1 MSDPRHRSFTV
12 RALLG
17 LALVA
22 LVAAG
27 CSSDDSADDEAAADT
42 ATDTATTDTTEAAT
56 APVEAQDW
64 EEHVP
69 GGDCQCGD
77 GGEFSFYS
85 RVADPEKVLLY
96 FQGGGACFSPET
108 CNPEDPAY
116 TLVASGA
123 QATDSNSGVFALDNP
138 DNPFRDWSM
147 VFVPYCTGDIHLG
160 DNTNTYGPGVTV
172 NHKGYVNAKAA
183 FDYMVEAFPDASEV
197 FVTGSSAGGVPSPL
211 FGGLASD
218 EYPDADITVLAD
230 ASGVY
235 ADNPPVN
242 EAIGSLWGTFNNIPD
257 WPELE
262 GLEPADYSVPGLFV
276 NSGLH
281 DPDIRFARYDNAYD
295 EVQQSFSS
303 LAGLGDGD
311 LLSIIQANEAGIE
324 EAGVPVASYI
334 APGTDHTIL
343 GYNGMYELEVEGVS
357 FLDWLT
363 EYVEG
368 EDVDDVVC
376 TDCDN
381 PADA

>member
-1 MSDPRHRSFTV
+1 MSPLRQLPFTY
-12 RALLG
+12 RALLA

-22 LVAAG
+22 LLAAG
-27 CSSDDSADDEAAADT
+27 CSGDDSSDDEGAA
-42 ATDTATTDTTEAAT
+42 DTTEAA
-56 APVEAQDW
+56 PVEALDW
-64 EEHVP
+64 EQHVP

-85 RVADPEKVLLY
+85 RVADPEKVLLF

-108 CNPEDPAY
+108 CNPQDPSY
-116 TLVASGA
+116 LTVATGA
-123 QATDSNSGVFALDNP
+123 QAESNSGVFALDNP

-183 FDYMVEAFPDASEV
+183 FDHMVEAFPDAAEV

-242 EAIGSLWGTFNNIPD
+242 EAIGTLWGTFNNIPD

-262 GLEPADYSVPGLFV
+262 GREPADYSIPGLFV
-276 NSGLH
+276 DSGLH

-311 LLSIIQANEAGIE
+311 LLSIIQANEVAIE
-324 EAGVPVASYI
+324 EGGVPVASYI

-343 GYNGMYELEVEGVS
+343 GYDGMYDLEVDGVS

-363 EYVEG
+363 DYVAG
-368 EDVDDVVC
+368 EDVPDVAC
-376 TDCDN
+376 TDCEN